1 MLTNRRSRVHFG
13 RGTWTPGL
21 ASRLR
26 HWPTRGGT
34 SGVWTLADQGAPA
47 CASRNSLAKS
57 SSLPLDEV
65 PTIFAS
71 EGGIGDEWVEE
82 RRQFLSTTGPRKV
95 VGNHRPIFL
104 EIPYGRAAR
113 PRVIKKLKVGV
124 LSEEEWDRRNAG
136 VGEASVAEN
145 TTKVGPVKQGNVAV
159 AHGLVCNT
167 CSPANRRKLIKLVNS
182 ETPVPAFAGETS
194 VAAFCWI
201 RELRTTRESPWKGCG
216 Y

>member
-1 MLTNRRSRVHFG
+1 M
-13 RGTWTPGL
+13 
-21 ASRLR
+21 
-26 HWPTRGGT
+26 
-34 SGVWTLADQGAPA
+34 PA
-47 CASRNSLAKS
+47 
-57 SSLPLDEV
+57 
-65 PTIFAS
+65 IFAS
-71 EGGIGDEWVEE
+71 EGGIGEEWVEE
-82 RRQFLSTTGPRKV
+82 RRQFPSTAGPRKV

-167 CSPANRRKLIKLVNS
+167 CSLANRRKLIKLVNS

-194 VAAFCWI
+194 VAVFCWI
-201 RELRTTRESPWKGCG
+201 RELLTTRETLWKGCG